1 MNRGEIRSVLL
12 RIRREAALGLVLYP
26 VWHFIGGHSWTA
38 SLWMAGVY
46 AVAGICVECLLIRF
60 PGMRFEAR
68 QAKRLARR
76 GRHQ

>member
-1 MNRGEIRSVLL
+1 MRLVLL
-12 RIRREAALGLVLYP
+12 RSRREAALGLAFYP
-26 VWHFIGGHSWTA
+26 VWHFIGDYSWTA
-38 SLWMAGVY
+38 SLWMVGVCA
-46 AVAGICVECLLIRF
+46 AVGICIECLLIRF